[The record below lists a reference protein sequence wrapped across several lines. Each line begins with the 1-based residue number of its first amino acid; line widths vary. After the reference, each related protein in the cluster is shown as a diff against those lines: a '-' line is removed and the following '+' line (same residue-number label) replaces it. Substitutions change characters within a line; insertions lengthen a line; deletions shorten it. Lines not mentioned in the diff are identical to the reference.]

1 MTSDITNLKKKK
13 QMLTINEKQE
23 FLKTIIDLIKKYPME
38 LSIERRPK
46 EYSFDIKQVNDTDFI
61 INMTRTSSFKNG
73 KPFTQ
78 QILKYIQNEHYTSV
92 FLKLEPI
99 DILDHRLE
107 INLQEIQF
115 DHYHQS
121 NILDIYFYYEVEESK
136 PLVLT
141 IDQKNL
147 IERVYKPKTEQNYY
161 FMELKDKSLSDVLT
175 ILESML
181 IQFKIENYARFEAS
195 EVYNRT
201 KKQLKKKYNI

>member
-1 MTSDITNLKKKK
+1 MR
-13 QMLTINEKQE
+13 TIDEKQE

-38 LSIERRPK
+38 LSIERSPK

-92 FLKLEPI
+92 FLNLEPI

-115 DHYHQS
+115 DHCHQS
-121 NILDIYFYYEVEESK
+121 NILDIYFYYETEQSK
-136 PLVLT
+136 PIILT
-141 IDQKNL
+141 IDQKDF
-147 IERVYKPKTEQNYY
+147 IERAYKPKTEENYY
-161 FMELKDKSLSDVLT
+161 FIELKNKSLSNILS
-175 ILESML
+175 ILESMF
-181 IQFKIENYARFEAS
+181 IQFNIEHLSRFEAS
-195 EVYNRT
+195 EAYRKT
-201 KKQLKKKYNI
+201 KKILKKKYNI

>member
-1 MTSDITNLKKKK
+1 M
-13 QMLTINEKQE
+13 
-23 FLKTIIDLIKKYPME
+23 
-38 LSIERRPK
+38 
-46 EYSFDIKQVNDTDFI
+46 
-61 INMTRTSSFKNG
+61 
-73 KPFTQ
+73 
-78 QILKYIQNEHYTSV
+78 
-92 FLKLEPI
+92 
-99 DILDHRLE
+99 
-107 INLQEIQF
+107 
-115 DHYHQS
+115 
-121 NILDIYFYYEVEESK
+121 EESK

-161 FMELKDKSLSDVLT
+161 FMELKDQSLSDVLT